1 MHMRVSVLRRLFREI
16 RRLSMRDELA
26 AILVWSSRAPRVLVV
41 LVVRVPASVHS
52 LWSLL
57 LLVSRG
63 HTVCVST
70 RCSNLRVAHCGLR
83 LAVRHMLRNDCPLVL
98 GTRTF
103 AELPYFPVPSRIRGS
118 HWFER
123 MVGSGVGGVGGGGLR
138 ETCV

>member
-1 MHMRVSVLRRLFREI
+1 
-16 RRLSMRDELA
+16 MRDELA

-52 LWSLL
+52 HGCLL
-57 LLVSRG
+57 LLASRG

-83 LAVRHMLRNDCPLVL
+83 LVLRHMLRNYCLLVFVL

-103 AELPYFPVPSRIRGS
+103 AELLHFPVLSRIRGFR
-118 HWFER
+118 WFGR
-123 MVGSGVGGVGGGGLR
+123 MAGSGDGVGDGLR
-138 ETCV
+138 ETCARLPA

>member
-1 MHMRVSVLRRLFREI
+1 
-16 RRLSMRDELA
+16 MRDELA
-26 AILVWSSRAPRVLVV
+26 AILVWSSRAPRMLVV
-41 LVVRVPASVHS
+41 LVVCVPASVHS

-57 LLVSRG
+57 LLASRG

-83 LAVRHMLRNDCPLVL
+83 LAVRHMLRNDCLLVL

-103 AELPYFPVPSRIRGS
+103 VELLYFPVPSRIRGS

-123 MVGSGVGGVGGGGLR
+123 LVAGTGVGGVGGAGGGGGLR